1 MRRLMRAAITVLV
14 LHTEDVTQGTAPEI
28 HSGNKWI
35 PREAFT
41 TERQYQSS
49 KPEIS
54 AGSQQNRMVTDCQN
68 HRATCRAAVEAKRT
82 ASDQRD
88 GWRNGGR
95 KIHDKPG
102 ETGNQQTFLEE

>member
-54 AGSQQNRMVTDCQN
+54 AGSQHKAALQNAPARLSWTDM
-68 HRATCRAAVEAKRT
+68 A
-82 ASDQRD
+82 
-88 GWRNGGR
+88 
-95 KIHDKPG
+95 
-102 ETGNQQTFLEE
+102 